1 MRRTIATLTA
11 TLALAAG
18 LTSLPAH
25 AAPGDSLER
34 LLDGGVVEALVAR
47 ALAGMDFDALLGGF
61 EQSARAAA
69 EGRAPDPGVLAQSQA
84 RIEQRMAQVGPALGR
99 DAAGVL
105 VPVLQQLRMELMREL
120 ATPSAD

>member
-1 MRRTIATLTA
+1 MRRTATTLTA

-18 LTSLPAH
+18 MASLPAH
-25 AAPGDSLER
+25 ADTGDAMDR
-34 LLDGGVVEALVAR
+34 LLDGGVVEALVSR

-105 VPVLQQLRMELMREL
+105 VPLLRELRLELMREL
-120 ATPSAD
+120 ATPGGN